1 MPHTSGET
9 LELTVRLPEPIYTE
23 LKGWTR
29 SLMDESPEDLLEL
42 LVNTLMTDEGLRERL
57 AETYFGGA

>member
-9 LELTVRLPEPIYTE
+9 VELTVRLSEPIYTE

-29 SLMDESPEDLLEL
+29 SLMDESPEDFLEL
-42 LVNTLMTDEGLRERL
+42 FVNTLMADQGCGNE
-57 AETYFGGA
+57 

>member
-9 LELTVRLPEPIYTE
+9 VELTVRLPEPIYTKLE
-23 LKGWTR
+23 GWTR

>member
-9 LELTVRLPEPIYTE
+9 VKLTVRLPEPIYTE
-23 LKGWTR
+23 LEGWTR